1 MILGRI
7 AGRGAPWGGGRGVK
21 LGKIKVL
28 VKMVKKMTEMKNN
41 DFFSKTMPN

>member
-1 MILGRI
+1 MILGWI
-7 AGRGAPWGGGRGVK
+7 VGRGAPWWGGRGVK

>member
-28 VKMVKKMTEMKNN
+28 VKMVKKNGGNEK
-41 DFFSKTMPN
+41 K